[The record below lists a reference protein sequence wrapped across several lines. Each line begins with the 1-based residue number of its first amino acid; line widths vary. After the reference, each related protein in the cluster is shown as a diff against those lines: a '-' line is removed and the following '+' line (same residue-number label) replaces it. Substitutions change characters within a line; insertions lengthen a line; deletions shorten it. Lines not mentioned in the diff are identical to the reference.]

1 MLIGSAKVVGGD
13 SYCRGMLSHLVI
25 VVVSMINSDF
35 LVFYYENL
43 SGQVCRRRHPMGLTI
58 LRGWCTLVSVSEL
71 GHFTDKKTKLR
82 LEKNLVRLK
91 YCLFSGMCSLCIK
104 NIKI

>member
-35 LVFYYENL
+35 LVFL
-43 SGQVCRRRHPMGLTI
+43 L
-58 LRGWCTLVSVSEL
+58 
-71 GHFTDKKTKLR
+71 
-82 LEKNLVRLK
+82 
-91 YCLFSGMCSLCIK
+91 
-104 NIKI
+104 